1 MKKTFT
7 VIAIT
12 LSLTF
17 TSLFSAVLIKA
28 DETLPNRIINLVY
41 DDSGSMIETGGK
53 NVDTWCQAKYAMEV
67 FAAMLADDDKLN
79 IYFMSDFVKSK
90 NAGPLI
96 QLVGSNNTSVTK
108 SNIEKIH
115 NAVTFAS
122 GTPFNSVEKA
132 YEDLKESNCQEKWL
146 VVLTDGE
153 FNGVSSQ
160 KVYDSYLNYTA
171 DGDIKVLMLGMGP
184 EAAVIE
190 SNEDRGIYFYKAEST
205 TDILGKLTSMC
216 NRIFQNNS
224 LPIDDNN
231 NFSFGVPMQELIVFA
246 QGEDVQIDSITS
258 SSGAK
263 YSASSCVNVQYCET
277 ATTDTKQYPSNTWN
291 IARDLKGS
299 VASFSTYFEPGT
311 YTVNGKGLTN
321 VEVYYK
327 PYVTIRAY
335 LYEGNVDITAEEFLT
350 SGKYR
355 LEFGFVDAQTG
366 EPVQDTSLLGQID
379 YAYEILNTGYGQE
392 PKDVETENDG
402 TITIDEGK
410 LDIDVTARFLDYNI
424 VKSTLSYDIYTSHEL
439 LFEIDDPPIYKL
451 TPDGISNKD
460 EPLVMKVRL
469 KDGDDI
475 KPLSQQQW
483 DLMDELDITCY
494 YELGEFKVDK
504 TSEIGKYNI
513 YISEYEDDPM
523 QTSYG
528 DIEITV
534 DGHYVQELST
544 AQGSITKR
552 FTIENNIT
560 FLDRLLDIWEKHK
573 TLIIISAAIL
583 ALIISYLVKK
593 KLPKNISKRITYTQE
608 STQSFDAKDIIKN
621 GSYHKDLMSIIVP
634 IVPETGTITF
644 APGTTA
650 KIKAAGGGMV
660 QIVNI
665 AALASST
672 TKKIRING
680 QPLPKDKNQ
689 QKHYRVGISS
699 IPWTVETAQYKYKCD
714 VTKKKLKYGRKK

>member
-1 MKKTFT
+1 MKKTFL
-7 VIAIT
+7 VITIALMIV
-12 LSLTF
+12 
-17 TSLFSAVLIKA
+17 TSFFNTPKINA
-28 DETLPNRIINLVY
+28 DSSTNKTINLVY

-79 IYFMSDFVKSK
+79 IYFMSDFVHSK
-90 NAGPLI
+90 KAGPQI

-108 SNIEKIH
+108 NNIDKIH
-115 NAVTFAS
+115 NTVTFAS
-122 GTPFNSVEKA
+122 GTPFNTVEKA
-132 YEDLKESNCQEKWL
+132 YEDLKACDSEEKWL

-153 FNGVSSQ
+153 FNGVTSQ

-216 NRIFQNNS
+216 NRIFQNNI
-224 LPIDDNN
+224 LPIDDNGN
-231 NFSFGVPMQELIVFA
+231 ISFGVPMQELIVFA
-246 QGEDVQIDSITS
+246 QGENVQIDSIS
-258 SSGAK
+258 SASGAK
-263 YSASSCVNVQYCET
+263 YSPSSSVNVQYCET

-299 VASFSTYFEPGT
+299 VASFATYFEPGT
-311 YTVNGKGLTN
+311 YKVNGSGLTN
-321 VEVYYK
+321 IQVYYK

-335 LYEGNVDITAEEFLT
+335 LYDGNVDITAEEFLT
-350 SGKYR
+350 AGKYR

-366 EPVQDTSLLGQID
+366 KVVEDTSLLGKID
-379 YAYEILNTGYGQE
+379 YSYEILNTGYGQE
-392 PKDVETENDG
+392 PVTVETENDG
-402 TITIDEGK
+402 TITIEEGK
-410 LDIDVTARFLDYNI
+410 LDIDVIASFLDYNI
-424 VKSTLSYDIYTSHEL
+424 VKSALTYDIYTAHDL
-439 LFEIDDPPIYKL
+439 LFDIQDPPTYKL

-460 EPLVMKVRL
+460 EPLVLTVKL

-483 DLMDELDITCY
+483 DLMDDLEITCY
-494 YELGEFKVDK
+494 YELGDFKVDK

-523 QTSYG
+523 LTSYG
-528 DIEITV
+528 EIEVSI
-534 DGHYVQELST
+534 DGHYTQELST
-544 AQGSITKR
+544 AKGSITKQ

-560 FLDRLLDIWEKHK
+560 FFDRLLDLWKKHK
-573 TLIIISAAIL
+573 VLIIISIS
-583 ALIISYLVKK
+583 ALLLLIAYLIKK
-593 KLPKNISKRITYTQE
+593 RLPKNISKRITYTQE
-608 STQSFDAKDIIKN
+608 STQSFDAKDIVKN
-621 GSYHKDLMSIIVP
+621 GSYHKDLLSVILP
-634 IVPETGTITF
+634 IVPETGSITF

-650 KIKAAGGGMV
+650 KIKAKGGGMV
-660 QIVNI
+660 QITNI
-665 AALASST
+665 STLASST

-680 QPLPKDKNQ
+680 QPLPKDKEQ
-689 QKHYRVGISS
+689 QKRYSTGISA

-714 VTKKKLKYGRKK
+714 VTKKKNKYGRKK